1 MTAYLLLFLSSFLAA
16 TILPFYSEVL
26 LVGLVREQTYAP
38 WLLVLVASVGNT
50 LGAWVNWAL
59 GRYLLHF
66 QDRKWFYF
74 KPEQMARWQNWF
86 NRFGKWSLLF
96 AWAPV
101 GGDPLTFIAGVMRVN
116 WLVFLILVGIGKTLR
131 YIVVVYFGQHSLNW
145 F

>member
-1 MTAYLLLFLSSFLAA
+1 MTAYLLLFFSSFLAA

-26 LVGLVREQTYAP
+26 LVGLVREGDYSS
-38 WLLVLVASVGNT
+38 WVLLIVASVGNT

-74 KPEQMARWQNWF
+74 KAEQLERWQSWF
-86 NRFGKWSLLF
+86 NRFGKWTLLF

-101 GGDPLTFIAGVMRVN
+101 GGDPLTFIAGVMRE
-116 WLVFLILVGIGKTLR
+116 IGR
-131 YIVVVYFGQHSLNW
+131 AHV
-145 F
+145 